1 VLGDQAQL
9 LQDRHAVVQPDFL
22 GDQAVLDLEH
32 RRAGEPHRL
41 TGVGL
46 REPTERQVGRW
57 AAGVRPAADPL
68 TDDVVAL
75 GDQVR
80 GAAEREVG
88 ERVAERGREFADG
101 IATAQ
106 WGV

>member
-1 VLGDQAQL
+1 
-9 LQDRHAVVQPDFL
+9 
-22 GDQAVLDLEH
+22 
-32 RRAGEPHRL
+32 
-41 TGVGL
+41 
-46 REPTERQVGRW
+46 
-57 AAGVRPAADPL
+57 VRPAADPL

-80 GAAEREVG
+80 GPTEREVG